1 MRILIVE
8 DEVRLAEALAQIM
21 AEQKYQVD
29 QVHNGADGLD
39 YALTA
44 QYDVI
49 VLDVM
54 LPGEN
59 GFEMLPK
66 LDGLE
71 VARRLR
77 SAHVSTPILMLTAR
91 DEISDKVK
99 GLDCGADD
107 YMTKPFDTSELLAR
121 VRALTRRQGEVVSEE
136 LAFGDLSLHLS
147 SHCLRRGDKSVR
159 LGFKE
164 FEVLRLLLQ
173 NAKLVTPKDDI
184 IAKVW
189 GLDSEAEDNNVEVYI
204 SFLRKK
210 LSFLA
215 SQVSIGTVRKVGYF
229 LTTSDE
235 PGSFGGGG
243 MP

>member
-49 VLDVM
+49 VLDV
-54 LPGEN
+54 
-59 GFEMLPK
+59 MLPK

-121 VRALTRRQGEVVSEE
+121 VRALTRRQGEVV
-136 LAFGDLSLHLS
+136 
-147 SHCLRRGDKSVR
+147 
-159 LGFKE
+159 
-164 FEVLRLLLQ
+164 RLLLQ

-210 LSFLA
+210 LDHLH
-215 SQVSIGTVRKVGYF
+215 SQVKIRTIRMVGYC
-229 LTTSDE
+229 LE
-235 PGSFGGGG
+235 APEEA
-243 MP
+243 

>member
-54 LPGEN
+54 LP
-59 GFEMLPK
+59 K

-99 GLDCGADD
+99 GLDCGAD
-107 YMTKPFDTSELLAR
+107 ELLAR